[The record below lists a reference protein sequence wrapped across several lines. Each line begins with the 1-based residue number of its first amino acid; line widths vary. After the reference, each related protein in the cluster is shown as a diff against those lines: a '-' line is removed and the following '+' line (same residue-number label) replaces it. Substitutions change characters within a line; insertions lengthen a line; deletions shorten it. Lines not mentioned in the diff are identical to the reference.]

1 MNGLFRLKPIVA
13 AVASAVAAF
22 GVHAQVPPPAALPA
36 GGRVVAGQAAISQS
50 GSNMLIQQ
58 DSAKAILNW
67 NSFNIGSQASV
78 VFQQPSASAIALNR
92 VLGTDPSAIYGS
104 LRANGQV
111 FLINPSGVVFGAGA
125 RVDVGGL
132 VASTL
137 NIRDEDFLAGN
148 YRFGREGATGSVLNE
163 GELIGKYVAL
173 LAPEVRNEGVIVA
186 RQGTAALAAGDAVTL
201 SLTGSDLVGVQVDKA
216 SIDTL
221 VRNGR
226 LIQADAGTVILS
238 AQSASALVGNVVNT
252 GAIEANGLT
261 TDGGVVRLVASSAIE
276 HRGSIAA
283 DAGQNGKGGVVTLIA
298 DLANPGSRTT
308 VAGSISARGGSESG
322 DGGFVDTS
330 ASRLKIEDGTRVDT
344 RAPNGRAGLW
354 LLDPTDFTV
363 AATGGDMTGTLLGNN
378 LGLGNVQIQ
387 SGTGASGT
395 NGDVFINDPVSWAAN
410 TLTIT
415 AHRDINVN
423 ATMNV
428 TGTGG
433 LAVQYGQDAVEAG
446 NTANFTVNAAVNMGA
461 GTSFTSKLGNDGAT
475 KNYTIVTDLAG
486 LQAIDTDPTLNY
498 ALGANVV
505 IASGTWTPLGKSIG
519 PFDGTFEGLG
529 HTVSGA
535 TYDAV
540 TAGGFTPHDSIGFF
554 GETGNTGRIQNFGV
568 TNVNF
573 TGRNAVGGLVGNNSG
588 SIYNSYSTGTV
599 SASSDTTTEVVKGIG
614 GLVGNF
620 AGSGSIAR
628 SYSTATVTA
637 TAGDQADDIV
647 FMVPGGGI
655 GGLVGMHV
663 GGGSKISNSYATGA
677 VTGLNNVGGLA
688 GHAAAD
694 IEKSYSTGAVSDN
707 GMGGTV
713 GGLVGSV
720 VTVPASPLIT
730 DSFWDTQTSGQAG
743 SAGGTG
749 RTTLQ
754 MKTAA
759 TFTGAG
765 WDTTRIWTIS
775 DGSYPVFLSGP
786 AVPAGTITIN
796 LNDSTRVYGVTTAPT
811 LTGFSYLGTLLAGDT
826 LTGAG
831 FGSALVNNL
840 AVGDYA
846 YSTPNLISPTFGF
859 SGGHTLL
866 DYTITYSAN
875 KLTITPASLTL
886 SGTRVYDATTNVSGS
901 ILTAN
906 GVLGESF
913 AVTGS
918 GTLANKG
925 VGTPAVQALGTLAL
939 GAGSG
944 GALASNY
951 NVLGTAGSAVV
962 ITKANLAITGL
973 TADNKVYDATTA
985 ATLSGTATV
994 TALGSDVVTVG
1005 GTATGTFDTK
1015 NFGTG
1020 KAVTVTGNTLSGTD
1034 AGNYNIVQQA
1044 GLTADISK
1052 ANLSVTGLAASNK
1065 VYNTTT
1071 AAVLTGT
1078 ATIAALGTDVVT
1090 LGGTATGTFADKNVG
1105 DGKAVT
1111 VTGNTISG
1119 ADAANYILVQQS
1131 GLTANIT
1138 KANLAVTG
1146 LSASNKVYD
1155 TTTTA
1160 ALTGTAA
1167 VTALGSD
1174 VVTIGGAAVGAFA
1187 DKNVGTG
1194 KTVTVTGNTISGAD
1208 AGNYNL
1214 VQQAGLTANIT
1225 KADLAVTGLAASNK
1239 VYDGTTT
1246 AALTGTA
1253 TVTALGAD
1261 VVTVGGTAVGAFAD
1275 RNFGI
1280 GKAVTVTGNT
1290 ISGADAANYNLVQQ
1304 AGLTADIAKAN
1315 LTLSGTR
1322 TYDGTTAAAGS
1333 ILTANGVNGESF
1345 SLTGSG
1351 TLASK
1356 GAGTQAVQTL
1366 DTLALGAGSGG
1377 ASAGNYNALSHIGSA
1392 VTISKKALSLL
1403 GLTAQDKTFDG
1414 NTTATLTGTASVGGG
1429 STSATDGKFIG
1440 TDAVSVGGTPVG
1452 AFADATV
1459 GTGKTVNV
1467 TGLTL
1472 AGADA
1477 ANYTLTAALVA
1488 NITAGGTSTT
1498 TANVV
1503 NTASNPLSP
1512 TTTTGSFRPTT
1523 TTDFFRPTP
1532 TTTPTTI
1539 RPTTSTTPESE
1550 EFSTTT
1556 TAPPPQI
1563 VRAYPVPVVF
1573 TPGEPVEIP
1582 VESDVAFDP
1591 TEEPVVRLST
1601 TGDDATTVEI
1611 EVVTTVDEDGN
1622 MVVEVLVPEDTPESI
1637 ITVTIN
1643 AVDSRGVTR
1652 SLVYLFPVRGP
1663 STTSTTASD
1672 AL

>member
-78 VFQQPSASAIALNR
+78 LFQQPSSSAIALNR
-92 VLGTDPSAIYGS
+92 VLGADPSAIYGS

-111 FLINPSGVVFGAGA
+111 FLINPSGVVFGPGA
-125 RVDVGGL
+125 RVDVGGM

-137 NIRDEDFLAGN
+137 NIRDEDFLAGV
-148 YRFGREGATGSVLNE
+148 YRFGREGAAGRVVNE
-163 GELIGKYVAL
+163 GELIAKYVAL

-186 RQGTAALAAGDAVTL
+186 RHGTVALAAGDAVTL
-201 SLTGSDLVGVQVDKA
+201 SLTGNDLVGVQVDKA

-221 VRNGR
+221 VQNGR

-238 AQSASALVGNVVNT
+238 AQSASSLVGKVVNT

-298 DLANPGSRTT
+298 DLANPDSRTI
-308 VAGSISARGGSESG
+308 VGGSISARGGSASG

-330 ASRLKIEDGTRVDT
+330 ASKLKIEDSTRVDT
-344 RAPNGRAGLW
+344 RAPNGRSGLW

-423 ATMNV
+423 AAMNI

-433 LAVQYGQDAVEAG
+433 LAVQYGQDAAAAG
-446 NTANFTVNAAVNMGA
+446 NTANFTVNSAVNMGA
-461 GTSFTSKLGNDGAT
+461 GTSFTSKLGSDGGT
-475 KNYTIVTDLAG
+475 KNYTIVTDVAG
-486 LQAIDTDPTLNY
+486 LAAIDASPTLNY
-498 ALGANVV
+498 ALGANIV
-505 IASGTWTPLGKSIG
+505 IASGTWTPIGNSVG
-519 PFDGTFEGLG
+519 PFDGVFEGLG

-535 TYDAV
+535 TYDGA
-540 TAGGFTPHDSIGFF
+540 TAGGLTPHDNVGFF
-554 GETGNTGRIQNFGV
+554 GQTGNGGRIQNFGA

-573 TGRNAVGGLVGNNSG
+573 TGRSAVGGLVGNHSG
-588 SIYNSYSTGTV
+588 AIYNAHSTGSVGV
-599 SASSDTTTEVVKGIG
+599 SAGTTTEVVQQIG
-614 GLVGNF
+614 GLVGQNV
-620 AGSGSIAR
+620 GTIAR
-628 SYSTATVTA
+628 SYSTATVSA
-637 TAGDQADDIV
+637 TQGAQADDLGGGPV
-647 FMVPGGGI
+647 VYGGGI
-655 GGLVGMHV
+655 GGLVGFHS
-663 GGGSKISNSYATGA
+663 GGKISDSYSTGN
-677 VTGLNNVGGLA
+677 VTGLNNVGGLV
-688 GHAAAD
+688 GHAALD
-694 IEKSYSTGAVSDN
+694 IERSYAVGVVSDN

-713 GGLVGSV
+713 GGMIGSAA
-720 VTVPASPLIT
+720 TVPASPLIT

-749 RTTLQ
+749 RTTAQ

-759 TFTGAG
+759 TFTGAS
-765 WDTTRIWTIS
+765 WDTTRVWNIQ
-775 DGSYPVFLSGP
+775 DGSYPVFVSGP
-786 AVPAGTITIN
+786 AAVAGTITIN

-811 LTGFSYLGTLLAGDT
+811 LTGFSFLGNLLAGDT

-846 YSTPNLISPTFGF
+846 YSTANLISPTFGF

-886 SGTRVYDATTNVSGS
+886 SGTRVYDATTNVNGG
-901 ILTAN
+901 ILTAT
-906 GVLGESF
+906 GVMGESF

-918 GTLANKG
+918 GTLASKD
-925 VGTPAVQALGTLAL
+925 VGTRAVQALGTLAL

-951 NVLGTAGSAVV
+951 NALSTTGSAVI
-962 ITKANLAITGL
+962 ITKADLTVAGL
-973 TADNKVYDATTA
+973 TADNKVYNATTT

-994 TALGSDVVTVG
+994 TALGGDTVNVA

-1020 KAVTVTGNTLSGTD
+1020 KAVTVTGNTLSGAD
-1034 AGNYNIVQQA
+1034 AGNYNIIQQA
-1044 GLTADISK
+1044 GLTANITK
-1052 ANLSVTGLAASNK
+1052 ADLAVTGLSASNK
-1065 VYNTTT
+1065 VYDTT
-1071 AAVLTGT
+1071 ATATLTGT
-1078 ATIAALGTDVVT
+1078 AAIAALGTDVVT
-1090 LGGTATGTFADKNVG
+1090 LGGTATGTFANKNVG
-1105 DGKAVT
+1105 TGKAVTVIGNTISGADAANYNLVQQAGLTADITKANLSVTGLAASNKVYDTTTTATLTGTASITALGADDVTLGGAAAGAFANKTVGNGKAVT

-1119 ADAANYILVQQS
+1119 
-1131 GLTANIT
+1131 T
-1138 KANLAVTG
+1138 
-1146 LSASNKVYD
+1146 
-1155 TTTTA
+1155 
-1160 ALTGTAA
+1160 
-1167 VTALGSD
+1167 
-1174 VVTIGGAAVGAFA
+1174 
-1187 DKNVGTG
+1187 
-1194 KTVTVTGNTISGAD
+1194 D

-1225 KADLAVTGLAASNK
+1225 KADLTVTGLAASNK

-1261 VVTVGGTAVGAFAD
+1261 VVTVGGTATGAFA
-1275 RNFGI
+1275 NKNVGT
-1280 GKAVTVTGNT
+1280 GKAVTVSGNT
-1290 ISGADAANYNLVQQ
+1290 LSGTDAGNYNIIQQ
-1304 AGLTADIAKAN
+1304 AGLTADITQKALDITVSRPYDTTN
-1315 LTLSGTR
+1315 QFTSGFVFGGVATG
-1322 TYDGTTAAAGS
+1322 DAAP
-1333 ILTANGVNGESF
+1333 TV
-1345 SLTGSG
+1345 TGG
-1351 TLASK
+1351 AATVASK
-1356 GAGTQAVQTL
+1356 DNGFYNAFTSN
-1366 DTLALGAGSGG
+1366 TLALSDANYTAVGG
-1377 ASAGNYNALSHIGSA
+1377 AVSA
-1392 VTISKKALSLL
+1392 TISKKALTLL
-1403 GLTAQDKTFDG
+1403 GLTAQDKTSDG
-1414 NTTATLTGTASVGGG
+1414 STAATLTGTPSLGGVLG
-1429 STSATDGKFIG
+1429 GE
-1440 TDAVSVGGTPVG
+1440 AVTLSGTPVG

-1477 ANYTLTAALVA
+1477 ANYTLTASLVA
-1488 NITAGGTSTT
+1488 SITAGGTSTT
-1498 TANVV
+1498 VANVV
-1503 NTASNPLSP
+1503 NSASNPLGP

-1523 TTDFFRPTP
+1523 TTVSFRPT
-1532 TTTPTTI
+1532 TTTVLEEQEYT
-1539 RPTTSTTPESE
+1539 TTS
-1550 EFSTTT
+1550 
-1556 TAPPPQI
+1556 TAPPPQV
-1563 VRAYPVPVVF
+1563 VRSEPVQVVF
-1573 TPGEPVEIP
+1573 TPGEVVQI
-1582 VESDVAFDP
+1582 VAESDVAFDP
-1591 TEEPVVRLST
+1591 DEEPTVTLGS
-1601 TGDDATTVEI
+1601 TGDDTTTVEI
-1611 EVVTTVDEDGN
+1611 EVVATVDEDGN
-1622 MVVEVLVPEDTPESI
+1622 LVIDVVVPEDTPESI

-1652 SLVYLFPVRGP
+1652 TLVYLFPVAGP
-1663 STTSTTASD
+1663 STTTTTESD
-1672 AL
+1672 VSWRW